1 MIWSLAVICGQVH
14 HRVCCVGTSLSSVL
28 FKFTTC
34 VPAWSVW
41 WISYME
47 RARPDGHRRS
57 PNISTCPAGW
67 TSCTVFLVLF
77 LHHLIW
83 CVYKTAPVRSA
94 EKRLKIAARTW
105 ATRRDHAIWIN
116 YRAKT
121 YQHIYVYSAHPYASH
136 IAFRPAFYDEMY
148 YQLRWGFDAIFFYDG
163 IWSFYVCVNIKNIYI
178 DISLLRSIVVI
189 CLK

>member
-83 CVYKTAPVRSA
+83 CVYKTPHAVRVCCAFIINISACPIRRKEIEDRSA
-94 EKRLKIAARTW
+94 HLGDKAWSRNMNKLQGKNLSTYICIFSASICIAHR
-105 ATRRDHAIWIN
+105 
-116 YRAKT
+116 
-121 YQHIYVYSAHPYASH
+121 V
-136 IAFRPAFYDEMY
+136 
-148 YQLRWGFDAIFFYDG
+148 
-163 IWSFYVCVNIKNIYI
+163 
-178 DISLLRSIVVI
+178 
-189 CLK
+189 